1 MSLKVLT
8 SEWNEQAN
16 RFNPCCNGMSLKV
29 LTSEWNEQANRFN
42 PCCNGMSLKGF
53 DFPVL
58 GNVEAF

>member
-1 MSLKVLT
+1 M
-8 SEWNEQAN
+8 EDDC
-16 RFNPCCNGMSLKV
+16 FNPCCNGMSLKV